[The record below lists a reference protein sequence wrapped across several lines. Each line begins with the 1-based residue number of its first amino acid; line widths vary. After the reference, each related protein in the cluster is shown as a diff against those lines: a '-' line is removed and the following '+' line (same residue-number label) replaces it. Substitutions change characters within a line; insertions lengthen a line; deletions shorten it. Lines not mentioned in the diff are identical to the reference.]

1 MTVASLQQ
9 LVEDYVL
16 KRLTLANV
24 LDLHDFCRE
33 VSTHGSCTMFLYIA
47 RPTLLLQGEIML
59 PASSKMQQKCQDFV
73 ATTFSALADMYGLER
88 LRSTLPQDM

>member
-33 VSTHGSCTMFLYIA
+33 VGQPWQLDCTCIDC
-47 RPTLLLQGEIML
+47 TNHT
-59 PASSKMQQKCQDFV
+59 PA
-73 ATTFSALADMYGLER
+73 AG
-88 LRSTLPQDM
+88 

>member
-16 KRLTLANV
+16 KRLTLGDL

-33 VSTHGSCTMFLYIA
+33 VGRIVTA
-47 RPTLLLQGEIML
+47 
-59 PASSKMQQKCQDFV
+59 A
-73 ATTFSALADMYGLER
+73 GLD
-88 LRSTLPQDM
+88 PF

>member
-24 LDLHDFCRE
+24 LDLYDFCRE
-33 VSTHGSCTMFLYIA
+33 VGRKA
-47 RPTLLLQGEIML
+47 K
-59 PASSKMQQKCQDFV
+59 A
-73 ATTFSALADMYGLER
+73 AGL
-88 LRSTLPQDM
+88 DVF